1 MIMNLS
7 LKPQF
12 EMHTIL
18 PKKPILTNHYRK
30 ANCSNLKRLNTKLD
44 QAQLSLQS
52 IHGTSGIMF
61 IHLEYLVITVN
72 SYKSQFFYEV
82 IEE

>member
-1 MIMNLS
+1 M
-7 LKPQF
+7 
-12 EMHTIL
+12 
-18 PKKPILTNHYRK
+18 
-30 ANCSNLKRLNTKLD
+30 KLD